1 MIYSCDYDI
10 IAITETWLSNN
21 VFDNEILPA
30 NYTLY
35 RNDRGSRGGGVLI
48 AVRDNIIS
56 KVLSSP
62 ADIEMLTVEVKASQ
76 SFIICVVYLPPAP
89 SLSLIQSLSSHLSQ
103 FQESCNFVLL
113 GDFNLPDINWDTL
126 CGTSGVA
133 ETFCDMCFEFNFSQL
148 ISCSTH
154 VHDNI
159 LDLVLTNNEDLIS
172 SISVC
177 PTDNLPI
184 SSDHYSITFELSCFV
199 RLQSSDNVIQYAYD
213 YSKADFTEMN
223 AYIFNSV
230 IINCLFSTD
239 VAIVWSIIKSTI
251 LEAMTLFIPRFLIRS
266 KQYPKWFTGDLRHQ
280 LKCHHTLRRTYKRSP
295 SDRNKIRL
303 IQAEDLFQQSVAEA
317 KSNFEAALITDYACH
332 SSPAIYHYIRNFTK
346 SATIPPTVHLDAT
359 SANSDITRANLFNQ
373 YFYSVFTPVHPPQSL
388 FPQLQ
393 LLI

>member
-1 MIYSCDYDI
+1 MTI
-10 IAITETWLSNN
+10 ILRTNCT
-21 VFDNEILPA
+21 
-30 NYTLY
+30 
-35 RNDRGSRGGGVLI
+35 GH
-48 AVRDNIIS
+48 
-56 KVLSSP
+56 
-62 ADIEMLTVEVKASQ
+62 
-76 SFIICVVYLPPAP
+76 VVVP
-89 SLSLIQSLSSHLSQ
+89 
-103 FQESCNFVLL
+103 
-113 GDFNLPDINWDTL
+113 
-126 CGTSGVA
+126 
-133 ETFCDMCFEFNFSQL
+133 
-148 ISCSTH
+148 
-154 VHDNI
+154 
-159 LDLVLTNNEDLIS
+159 
-172 SISVC
+172 
-177 PTDNLPI
+177 LPI

-239 VAIVWSIIKSTI
+239 VATVWSIIKSTI

-280 LKCHHTLRRTYKRSP
+280 LKCLHTLRRTYKRSP

-373 YFYSVFTPVHPPQSL
+373 YFYSVFTPSSTVPVPTIATSYISEINTLVFNEDEVYSALSQLDPNKATGIDTISPRVLKDCASSLTRPLCHLFNLSLSTGVIPQEWKVHLVVPVHKSSDRSSIKNYRPISL
-388 FPQLQ
+388 LCNTSKVLETLVYNRIITHLLNNITTHQFGFLPGRSTTQQ
-393 LLI
+393 LLLYLFKPLHKVIKLTPFISIFERPLTVYHTTNF